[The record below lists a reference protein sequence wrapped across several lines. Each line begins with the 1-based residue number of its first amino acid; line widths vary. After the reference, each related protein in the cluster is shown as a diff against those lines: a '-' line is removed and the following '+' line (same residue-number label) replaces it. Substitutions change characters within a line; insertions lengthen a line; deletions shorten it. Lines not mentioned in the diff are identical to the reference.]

1 MPATSN
7 AQQRDTRRR
16 ADAERSIAAIL
27 DAGLACFGTNPDVTM
42 TAVAR
47 AAGVGRVTL
56 YAHFPSRQAL
66 LEALMAHAIAQ
77 ANQALELET
86 PDDEPASQTL
96 AQLIRS
102 SWRIL
107 DRHRSLL
114 AAATRELGLARVRKH
129 HDQVLDRVDR
139 LIQQGQDEGSVRSDL
154 PRTWLVTTFYS
165 LMHAAADEVD
175 TGRLPHAAAA
185 NALQATL
192 LSALAP
198 TPPSQPVTGGS
209 SRSAKG
215 GTAGQRSRAG

>member
-1 MPATSN
+1 MPATSD

-66 LEALMAHAIAQ
+66 LEAVMAHAITQ
-77 ANQALELET
+77 ANQALELELET
-86 PDDEPASQTL
+86 PDGMPASQAL
-96 AQLIRS
+96 AELIRS

-114 AAATRELGLARVRKH
+114 TAATHELGVARVREH
-129 HDQVLDRVDR
+129 HDRVLDRVDR
-139 LIQQGQDEGSVRSDL
+139 LIQQGQVEGSVRSDL
-154 PRTWLVTTFYS
+154 PRSWLVTTFYS
-165 LMHAAADEVD
+165 LMHAAAEEVD
-175 TGRLPHAAAA
+175 SGRLPQAAAA
-185 NALQATL
+185 DALQATL
-192 LSALAP
+192 LAAFAP
-198 TPPSQPVTGGS
+198 PRL
-209 SRSAKG
+209 RSKG
-215 GTAGQRSRAG
+215 RADRAHS

>member
-1 MPATSN
+1 MPATSD

-66 LEALMAHAIAQ
+66 LEAVMAHAITQ

-86 PDDEPASQTL
+86 PDGKPASQAL
-96 AQLIRS
+96 AELIRS

-114 AAATRELGLARVRKH
+114 TVATRELGVARVREH
-129 HDQVLDRVDR
+129 HDRVLDRVDR
-139 LIQQGQDEGSVRSDL
+139 LIQQGQVEGSVRSDL
-154 PRTWLVTTFYS
+154 PRSWLVTTFYS
-165 LMHAAADEVD
+165 LMHAAAEEVD
-175 TGRLPHAAAA
+175 TGRLPQAAAA
-185 NALQATL
+185 DALQATL
-192 LSALAP
+192 LAAFAP
-198 TPPSQPVTGGS
+198 PRL
-209 SRSAKG
+209 RSEG
-215 GTAGQRSRAG
+215 RADRVHP